1 MKNILY
7 LFLAVTIFAC
17 SSDDDNSDTNDN
29 NDNSSTNGL
38 LVDTVQFS
46 YLVMSNQELT
56 QEEGTYSYNY
66 DGNKLVS
73 IDFSINGETGTINFT
88 YNDNNQFSAVYSW
101 GGDYTEYEYDELGRL
116 TVYTYTDV
124 DDNPPGNPSV
134 SVANFVYNQDG
145 TVRTHYNN
153 GNTEPTEIS
162 TFDQNGNLISTT
174 FIDGSNNNE
183 TRSYTYDNA
192 NSPFKN
198 MTGHHFEGSYYYGY
212 PALFSGGNNALT
224 VENENNRY
232 FYTYNDD
239 NYPISVNSPNGIY
252 RYSNIQATIT
262 YK

>member
-1 MKNILY
+1 MKKL
-7 LFLAVTIFAC
+7 LLLSALLIFAC
-17 SSDDDNSDTNDN
+17 SSDSSDTNDN

-38 LVDTVQFS
+38 LVDTVQLS

-73 IDFSINGETGTINFT
+73 INSIINGETKTNNFT
-88 YNDNNQFSAVYSW
+88 YNDNNQFSAVYNSS
-101 GGDYTEYEYDELGRL
+101 GDYIEYEYDELGRL
-116 TVYTYTDV
+116 TVSTYTDV
-124 DDNPPGNPSV
+124 DDYPTPVIRRSV
-134 SVANFVYNQDG
+134 YLYNQDG
-145 TVRTHYNN
+145 TVRTRYND
-153 GNTEPTEIS
+153 GNTEPHRTD

-198 MTGHHFEGSYYYGY
+198 MTGHHFGGSYYYGF

-239 NYPISVNSPNGIY
+239 NYPISVNSTNGIY

-262 YK
+262 YTN

>member
-1 MKNILY
+1 MKKLLLLSA
-7 LFLAVTIFAC
+7 LFIFAC
-17 SSDDDNSDTNDN
+17 SSDESDS

-46 YLVMSNQELT
+46 YLLSAAFVVT
-56 QEEGTYSYNY
+56 QVEGTYSYNY

-73 IDFSINGETGTINFT
+73 MDFSIINGETGTTNYT
-88 YNDNNQFSAVYSW
+88 YNDNNQFSVVYHW
-101 GGDYTEYEYDELGRL
+101 GGDYEEYEYDELGRL
-116 TVYTYTDV
+116 TVSTYTDV
-124 DDNPPGNPSV
+124 DESITPVIRRSV
-134 SVANFVYNQDG
+134 YLYNQDG
-145 TVRTHYNN
+145 TVRTSYYN

>member
-1 MKNILY
+1 MKKLLLLSALFILG
-7 LFLAVTIFAC
+7 C
-17 SSDDDNSDTNDN
+17 SSDDSSDTNDN

-38 LVDTVQFS
+38 LVDTVQLS

-73 IDFSINGETGTINFT
+73 INSIINGETKTNNFT
-88 YNDNNQFSAVYSW
+88 YNDNNQFSAVYYSS
-101 GGDYTEYEYDELGRL
+101 GDYIEYEYDELGRL
-116 TVYTYTDV
+116 TVSTYTDV
-124 DDNPPGNPSV
+124 DDYPTPVIRRSV
-134 SVANFVYNQDG
+134 YLYNQDG
-145 TVRTHYNN
+145 TVRTRYNN

-162 TFDQNGNLISTT
+162 TFDQNGNLISTI

-198 MTGHHFEGSYYYGY
+198 MTGHHFGGSYYYGF

-239 NYPISVNSPNGIY
+239 NYPISVNSTNGIY

>member
-1 MKNILY
+1 MKNFIY

-17 SSDDDNSDTNDN
+17 SSDESDS

-38 LVDTVQFS
+38 LVDTVQLS
-46 YLVMSNQELT
+46 CLEMSNQELT
-56 QEEGTYSYNY
+56 QVEFTSSYNY

-73 IDFSINGETGTINFT
+73 IDFSKINGETATTNYT
-88 YNDNNQFSAVYSW
+88 YNDNNQFSAVYFW
-101 GGDYTEYEYDELGRL
+101 GGDYEEYEYDELGRL
-116 TVYTYTDV
+116 IVRTYTDV
-124 DDNPPGNPSV
+124 DESIIPVIRRSV
-134 SVANFVYNQDG
+134 FLYNQDG
-145 TVRTHYNN
+145 TVRTRYNN

-162 TFDQNGNLISTT
+162 TFDQNGNLISTI

-198 MTGHHFEGSYYYGY
+198 MTGHFFEGSYSYSF

-239 NYPISVNSPNGIY
+239 NYPISVNSTNGIY

>member
-17 SSDDDNSDTNDN
+17 SSDESDS

-46 YLVMSNQELT
+46 YLLSAAFVVT
-56 QEEGTYSYNY
+56 QVEGTYSYNY

>member
-1 MKNILY
+1 MKKLLILSA
-7 LFLAVTIFAC
+7 LFILGC
-17 SSDDDNSDTNDN
+17 SSDDSSDTNDN

-38 LVDTVQFS
+38 LVDTVQLS

-73 IDFSINGETGTINFT
+73 INFIINGETKTNNFT
-88 YNDNNQFSAVYSW
+88 YNDNNQFSAVYYLS
-101 GGDYTEYEYDELGRL
+101 GDYIEYEYDELGRL
-116 TVYTYTDV
+116 TVSTYTDV
-124 DDNPPGNPSV
+124 DDYPTPVIRRSV
-134 SVANFVYNQDG
+134 YLYNQDG
-145 TVRTHYNN
+145 TVRTQYND
-153 GNTEPTEIS
+153 GNTEPHRTD

-198 MTGHHFEGSYYYGY
+198 MTGHHFGGSYYYGF

-239 NYPISVNSPNGIY
+239 NYPISVNSTNGIY

>member
-7 LFLAVTIFAC
+7 LFLAVSIFAC
-17 SSDDDNSDTNDN
+17 SDDDNSDTNDN

-38 LVDTVQFS
+38 LVDTVQLS
-46 YLVMSNQELT
+46 YLEMSNQELT
-56 QEEGTYSYNY
+56 QVEGTYSYNY

-73 IDFSINGETGTINFT
+73 LDFSINGETGTTNYT

-124 DDNPPGNPSV
+124 NDYPPGNPSV
-134 SVANFVYNQDG
+134 SVSNFVYNQDG
-145 TVRTHYNN
+145 TVRTRYNN

-162 TFDQNGNLISTT
+162 TFDQNGNLISTI

-198 MTGHHFEGSYYYGY
+198 MTGHHFAGSYYYGF

-239 NYPISVNSPNGIY
+239 TYPISVNSPNGIY

>member
-1 MKNILY
+1 MKNLLY

-17 SSDDDNSDTNDN
+17 SDDDSSDTNDS

-46 YLVMSNQELT
+46 YLLSAAFVVT
-56 QEEGTYSYNY
+56 QVEGTYSYNY

-73 IDFSINGETGTINFT
+73 MDFSIINGETGTTNYT
-88 YNDNNQFSAVYSW
+88 YNDNNQFSVVYHW
-101 GGDYTEYEYDELGRL
+101 GGDYEEYEYDELGRL
-116 TVYTYTDV
+116 TVSTYTDV
-124 DDNPPGNPSV
+124 DESITPVIRRSV
-134 SVANFVYNQDG
+134 YLYNQDG
-145 TVRTHYNN
+145 TVRTSYYN
-153 GNTEPTEIS
+153 GNTEPNGTD
-162 TFDQNGNLISTT
+162 TFDQNGNLISTI

-198 MTGHHFEGSYYYGY
+198 MTGHFFEGSYSYSF

-232 FYTYNDD
+232 FYTYNDN

-252 RYSNIQATIT
+252 SYSNIQATIT

>member
-1 MKNILY
+1 MKKLLLLSAIL
-7 LFLAVTIFAC
+7 VFAC
-17 SSDDDNSDTNDN
+17 SDDSSDTNDN

-38 LVDTVQFS
+38 LVDTVQLS

-73 IDFSINGETGTINFT
+73 INFIINGETKTNNFT
-88 YNDNNQFSAVYSW
+88 YDDNNQFSAVYYSS
-101 GGDYTEYEYDELGRL
+101 GDYIEYEYDELGRL
-116 TVYTYTDV
+116 TVSTYTDV
-124 DDNPPGNPSV
+124 DDYPTPVIRRSV
-134 SVANFVYNQDG
+134 YLYNQDG
-145 TVRTHYNN
+145 TVRTQYND
-153 GNTEPTEIS
+153 GNTEPHRTD

-198 MTGHHFEGSYYYGY
+198 MTGHHFGGSYYYGF

-239 NYPISVNSPNGIY
+239 NYPISVNSTNGIY

-262 YK
+262 YTN